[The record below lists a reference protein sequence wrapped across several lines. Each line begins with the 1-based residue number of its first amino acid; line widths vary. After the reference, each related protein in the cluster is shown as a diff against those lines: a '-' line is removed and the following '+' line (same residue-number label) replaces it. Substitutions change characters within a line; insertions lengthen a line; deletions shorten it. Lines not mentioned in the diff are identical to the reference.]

1 MKNKNLLLSAVLMLS
16 LFAFSISPALAEDE
30 VRKLMLDLKVKG
42 FSQTVWQDNLSSSNI
57 IFAPGDKFQ
66 LQVKIR
72 NEGNRNQTQIKVR
85 QTLPATVTSD
95 SPVEFTIPQI
105 AAGQDYVKDI
115 TVTVKS
121 KTDVYKALTNNSL
134 RFTAKSEVGTESSDF
149 AAFYTSNGTKEVAKS
164 NTPVLPKT
172 GAASTLIFGSAIA
185 SALAFAGYKLR
196 SIVRGY

>member
-1 MKNKNLLLSAVLMLS
+1 MKNKNLFLSAVLLAS
-16 LFAFSISPALAEDE
+16 LFAFSVSPALADDE

-42 FSQTVWQDNLSSSNI
+42 FTQTTWQDNLSSSNV

-85 QTLPATVTSD
+85 QTLPSTVTTD

-105 AAGQDYVKDI
+105 SAGQDYVKDI

-134 RFTAKSEVGTESSDF
+134 RFNAKSEVGTESSDF
-149 AAFYTSNGTKEVAKS
+149 AAFYTSNGAKEATNS
-164 NTPVLPKT
+164 STPILPKT
-172 GAASTLIFGSAIA
+172 GATSTLIFGSAIT

-196 SIVRGY
+196 SLVRGY